1 MSILRIRTLILV
13 DGALQPC
20 PRACGQSSMGDA
32 LGYLAGL
39 CTTAAN
45 VPQVLT
51 TFRRKSGDGL
61 SFRMLAV
68 LGLGL
73 ALWVG
78 YGVASHSWPLIVF
91 NAIAFALVISL
102 VMMKLRYD
110 RKPMQD

>member
-1 MSILRIRTLILV
+1 MCAPEPRTMNGGSPPTERNARAGEFTPPGNNCSARACSLRERSILRIRTLILV

-61 SFRMLAV
+61 S
-68 LGLGL
+68 
-73 ALWVG
+73 
-78 YGVASHSWPLIVF
+78 
-91 NAIAFALVISL
+91 
-102 VMMKLRYD
+102 
-110 RKPMQD
+110 